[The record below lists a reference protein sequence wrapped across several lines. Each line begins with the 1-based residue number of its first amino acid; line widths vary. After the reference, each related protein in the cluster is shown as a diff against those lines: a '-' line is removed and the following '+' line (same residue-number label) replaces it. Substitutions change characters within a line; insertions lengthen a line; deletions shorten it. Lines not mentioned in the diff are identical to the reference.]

1 MQLLWGLQNI
11 DLITKKDE
19 LLQIIS
25 KKIDKMQKYAGQ
37 CMKYT
42 L

>member
-1 MQLLWGLQNI
+1 MRLPWGLQNI

-19 LLQIIS
+19 LLQVIS
-25 KKIDKMQKYAGQ
+25 KKINKMQKYAGQ
-37 CMKYT
+37 CVKYT

>member
-1 MQLLWGLQNI
+1 MQLLWGLKKKKQK
-11 DLITKKDE
+11 TKKDE